1 MYKGRVLVST
11 VSNYT
16 MVFSAIKNAYTAFR
30 NFFDTHHRTML
41 KRGVALSPEDEAYL
55 KLAVPKE
62 KTPVPEYTENGARK
76 RKEDGVIEVMSSEE
90 IQSIPDL
97 TPTTPT
103 TPTVVH
109 VGA

>member
-1 MYKGRVLVST
+1 
-11 VSNYT
+11 
-16 MVFSAIKNAYTAFR
+16 MVFTTIKNAYTAFR

-55 KLAVPKE
+55 KLAVPK
-62 KTPVPEYTENGARK
+62 KTPAPEYTENGARK

-97 TPTTPT
+97 TPATENM
-103 TPTVVH
+103 VS
-109 VGA
+109 A

>member
-1 MYKGRVLVST
+1 MKYKSRVFVST

-16 MVFSAIKNAYTAFR
+16 MVFTTIKNAFSAFR
-30 NFFDTHHRTML
+30 AFFDTHHRTML

-62 KTPVPEYTENGARK
+62 KTPAPEHTENGARK

-90 IQSIPDL
+90 IQSIPEP
-97 TPTTPT
+97 TPTTP
-103 TPTVVH
+103 VVED
-109 VGA
+109 VATA

>member
-1 MYKGRVLVST
+1 MKYKSRVFVST

-16 MVFSAIKNAYTAFR
+16 MVFTTIKNAFSAFR
-30 NFFDTHHRTML
+30 AFFDTHHRTML

-62 KTPVPEYTENGARK
+62 KTPAPEYTENGARK
-76 RKEDGVIEVMSSEE
+76 RKDDGVIEVMSSEE

-97 TPTTPT
+97 APTTPT
-103 TPTVVH
+103 TPT
-109 VGA
+109 AEK